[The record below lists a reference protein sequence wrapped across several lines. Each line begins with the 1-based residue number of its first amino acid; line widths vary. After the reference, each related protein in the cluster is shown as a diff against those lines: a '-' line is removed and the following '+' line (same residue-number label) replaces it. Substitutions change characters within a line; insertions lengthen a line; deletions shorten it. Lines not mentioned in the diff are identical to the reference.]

1 MAGLEELKHCS
12 GVNDMA
18 EQHEK
23 ALVPQIRFTGFTD
36 LGNSVSWGKLL
47 LDSSTV

>member
-1 MAGLEELKHCS
+1 MLGDLTGNARDLAGLEELKALL

-23 ALVPQIRFTGFTD
+23 TLVPQIRFAGFTEP
-36 LGNSVSWGKLL
+36 LG
-47 LDSSTV
+47 TA